1 MKDVRGKVAFITGG
15 ASGIG
20 LSIARALVDAGARV
34 VIADLRLDHLAQ
46 AKEAFA
52 NRDQSAS
59 VHAIHLDVTDRAAFA
74 AAAEQ
79 TEQVFG
85 QVQILVNNAGVGLE
99 GPLKE
104 ATYAD
109 WDFGLGVNL
118 GGVVNGLQ
126 TFLPRIRA
134 LGQGGHVVNTASL
147 AALVT
152 MPANMVMYVAA
163 KAAVL
168 ALTESIRA
176 ELAEEQIGVT
186 VLCPGPV
193 RSNIHQL
200 AKNRPARFAANAAFQ
215 AAALRLGEREPSKLW
230 MDPAEVGA
238 RVLKAIQNDE
248 LYVITHG
255 EWRSAMIARQEAI
268 LAATPE
274 KMVPGLIETLR
285 PPAPEE

>member
-1 MKDVRGKVAFITGG
+1 MQDVRGKVAFVTGG

-20 LSIARALVDAGARV
+20 LGIAQALVDAGARV
-34 VIADLRLDHLAQ
+34 VIADLRRDHLARAQ
-46 AKEAFA
+46 HTFA
-52 NRDQSAS
+52 SRQQSAS
-59 VHAIHLDVTDRAAFA
+59 IHAIHLDVTDRNGFA
-74 AAAEQ
+74 AAAEE

-85 QVQILVNNAGVGLE
+85 KVQILVNNAGVGIE

-104 ATYAD
+104 ATYVD

-152 MPANMVMYVAA
+152 MPPKMAMYVAA

-168 ALTESIRA
+168 ALTEAIRA
-176 ELAEEQIGVT
+176 ELAEEHIGVT

-193 RSNIHQL
+193 RSNIHEL
-200 AKNRPARFAANAAFQ
+200 AKNRPERFAPNAAFQ
-215 AAALRLGEREPSKLW
+215 EVALRLGERAPSELW
-230 MDPAEVGA
+230 MDPAEVGLMI
-238 RVLKAIQNDE
+238 LKAIHNDE

-255 EWRSAMIARQEAI
+255 EWRAQMIARQEAI
-268 LAATPE
+268 LAATPDRV
-274 KMVPGLIETLR
+274 VPGLIETLR
-285 PPAPEE
+285 PPAPKD